1 MEINM
6 QALQEQNKTTSP
18 PPPRKTVKNQ
28 HKMKEKPSDPPAG
41 YIGEENWGHLYIHG
55 YCGVFHNKLSQ
66 EEST

>member
-6 QALQEQNKTTSP
+6 QVFQKQNKTTTP
-18 PPPRKTVKNQ
+18 PPKKTQETKQ
-28 HKMKEKPSDPPAG
+28 KEIPSDPPSG